1 MGERIRIKGKV
12 CLLGDIAVGKTSL
25 IRRFVLDQY
34 DDKYISTVGM
44 KVTKKKMEFQF
55 DEYDD
60 NVEVTLLIWD
70 IMGQARESLKSTLSQ
85 YERYIPQKDF
95 YRNAKAAIIVCDI
108 TRKETFEHIED
119 WITSLFEVVGEV
131 PIIIA
136 ANKYDR
142 VEETEFDLMTVAD
155 LAQQYK
161 TKSYLTSAKTNENVD
176 KMFKKIGHR
185 LANECIQN
193 M

>member
-12 CLLGDIAVGKTSL
+12 CLLGDTAVGKTSL

-34 DDKYISTVGM
+34 DDKYISTVGT
-44 KVTKKKMEFQF
+44 KVTKKKMDFELN
-55 DEYDD
+55 ETNH

-70 IMGQARESLKSTLSQ
+70 IMGQSREVLKDTLSQ
-85 YERYIPQKDF
+85 YERYVPQKDF

-108 TRKETFEHIED
+108 TRKDTYEHIED

-131 PIIIA
+131 PIVIA
-136 ANKYDR
+136 ANKYDL
-142 VEETEFDLMTVAD
+142 VEEADFDLMAVAD
-155 LAQQYK
+155 MAQQYE

-176 KMFKKIGHR
+176 KMFKKIGHH
-185 LANECIQN
+185 LAVECIKN
-193 M
+193 L